1 MPTLLKYQLW
11 VIVLLKINTVHMT
24 VNPEMSQSDLGIRVI
39 HLWWL
44 DKPLIIVATTYT
56 RP

>member
-24 VNPEMSQSDLGIRVI
+24 INPEMSQSDLGIRVI

-44 DKPLIIVATTYT
+44 DKPLIIYYKTIII
-56 RP
+56 